1 MHLFKIMKTKKIIIG
16 LGILFLNA
24 IAYAQGLEG
33 IVVEKYYQANSADVT
48 NADANSAITP
58 LTTSSVT
65 YRIYVDMAS
74 GYKFNSLFGSS
85 TNNLKVNSTA
95 GFFNDPNFGVVINPG
110 TISSLNIRKKT
121 AMLDSYF
128 TTGGVG
134 GGKVGVLKA
143 EDTDGSIGN
152 AQSILANNPGGCFGL
167 PITGIGAQDGM
178 RPLTS
183 SPATYVVPNLLG
195 DALSLDVLDQTDGNA
210 IILTNHAIAALGGV
224 YGPTST
230 NMVLVA
236 QFTTSGD
243 LTFELNLQIQN
254 TITGAAENY
263 VASNPTGNQ
272 LTHPSLTRVIG
283 VPSVLCYQTATY
295 NSATCSYEITGTQPV
310 QPATACYQ
318 TATFNSTS
326 CSWVLTGSQPAP
338 PTLAC
343 YQTLGSF
350 NNLTCTYNVS
360 GVMPPEP
367 PLECYQ
373 TGATFNTTSCQWD
386 IIGTQPVQPTL
397 ACYQT
402 AVFDT
407 TSCAWVLSGTQ
418 EAQPTGLPCWQTTS
432 FNTISC
438 AWDVSGTQAVQPI
451 LACYQTAAFN
461 TSTCAWVVSGTQA
474 TQPTGLS
481 CWQTTTFNTLSCAWV
496 VSGTQAVQ
504 PTNLSCWQTATFNT
518 GTCAWDVSGTQPVQ
532 ATLACYETAIFN
544 TTSCAWEVSGTQAP
558 APTGL
563 ACYQSATFDTSS
575 CAWVVSGT
583 QQINATSISA
593 CGSFTWGNNG
603 QIYTASGIYFGDT
616 VNCIIQKLILTI
628 TAVSSAEINY
638 INSTFCNAETNL
650 QFVSLVGSSGG
661 IYGATPTGLSL
672 DINSGSISPSTSLP
686 GNYIV
691 TYSTQA
697 SGSCN
702 SVSDSVF
709 IIISEVPDE
718 PTGLACWQS
727 ADLISSSCSWSIS
740 GTQPVQPLLA
750 CYETAVFNTTSC
762 SWVVSGTQ
770 AVQPTNLSCWQTA
783 TFNTTSCS
791 WDVSGTQAA
800 QPTNLSCWQTAAFNT
815 TSCSWDVSGT
825 QASEPTNLLCWQTAA
840 FNTSSCS
847 WDVSGTQAPEPTNLS
862 CWQTAAFNTS
872 SCSWDVSGTQA
883 AQPTGLSCWQT
894 ASFNSTSCSWDFSG
908 TQVSEP
914 TNLLCWQTA
923 AFSTLTCSWVVIG
936 TQAPEPTNL
945 LCWQTAAFNITSCSW
960 DVSGTQPVQPTLD
973 FCETTL
979 FNVDSCAWIVSSSIQ
994 ENSVNTDTI
1003 SPYLWLVNGQTY
1015 SSSGT
1020 YEFLDTINCV
1030 LEILNLVLTN
1040 SITEDLTNNLT
1051 IYPNPTNGTIVIT
1064 LPKIDQYTLNV
1075 YDSQGKI
1082 VFENT
1087 SLANSIVHDLS
1098 SYRPGLYI
1106 FKIILSDLIY
1116 TERVIK
1122 N

>member
-1 MHLFKIMKTKKIIIG
+1 MKTKKIIIG
-16 LGILFLNA
+16 LGILCLNA
-24 IAYAQGLEG
+24 VAYAQGLQG

-48 NADANSAITP
+48 NADANLAITP

-128 TTGGVG
+128 TTGGAG

-183 SPATYVVPNLLG
+183 SPATYIVPNLLG
-195 DALSLDVLDQTDGNA
+195 DASLLDVLDQTDGNA

-254 TITGAAENY
+254 TTTGAAENY

-283 VPSVLCYQTATY
+283 VPSVLCYQTVTY
-295 NSATCSYEITGTQPV
+295 NSATCSYDITGTQPV

-326 CSWVLTGSQPAP
+326 CAWVLTGSQPAP

-350 NNLTCTYNVS
+350 SNLTCAYNVS

-386 IIGTQPVQPTL
+386 ITGSQPVQPTL
-397 ACYQT
+397 ACYET
-402 AVFDT
+402 VVFDT
-407 TSCAWVLSGTQ
+407 LSCVWVVSGTQ
-418 EAQPTGLPCWQTTS
+418 VAQPIGLSCWQTAT

-438 AWDVSGTQAVQPI
+438 AWDVSGTQATQPI
-451 LACYQTAAFN
+451 
-461 TSTCAWVVSGTQA
+461 G
-474 TQPTGLS
+474 
-481 CWQTTTFNTLSCAWV
+481 
-496 VSGTQAVQ
+496 
-504 PTNLSCWQTATFNT
+504 LSCWQTATFNT

-575 CAWVVSGT
+575 CAWDISGT
-583 QQINATSISA
+583 QQINASSISA
-593 CGSFTWGNNG
+593 CGSYTWLNNG
-603 QIYTASGIYFGDT
+603 QIYTASGTYFGDT

-628 TAVSSAEINY
+628 TAVSSAEISY
-638 INSTFCNAETNL
+638 VNSSFCNAETNL
-650 QFVSLVGSSGG
+650 QLVSLVGYSGG
-661 IYGATPTGLSL
+661 IYGATSTGLSL
-672 DINSGSISPSTSLP
+672 DINTGSISPSASLP

-691 TYSTQA
+691 TYTTQA

-702 SVSDSVF
+702 SVSDSAF
-709 IIISEVPDE
+709 IIISEVPAE

-727 ADLISSSCSWSIS
+727 TDLISSSCSWSIS
-740 GTQPVQPLLA
+740 GTQPVQPILA
-750 CYETAVFNTTSC
+750 CYEEAVFNTTSC
-762 SWVVSGTQ
+762 SWV
-770 AVQPTNLSCWQTA
+770 
-783 TFNTTSCS
+783 
-791 WDVSGTQAA
+791 VSGTQAA

-815 TSCSWDVSGT
+815 TSCAWDVSGT
-825 QASEPTNLLCWQTAA
+825 QAL
-840 FNTSSCS
+840 
-847 WDVSGTQAPEPTNLS
+847 EPTNLS
-862 CWQTAAFNTS
+862 CWQTAAFNTT
-872 SCSWDVSGTQA
+872 SCSWVVSGTQA
-883 AQPTGLSCWQT
+883 PEPTGLSCWQT
-894 ASFNSTSCSWDFSG
+894 ATFNTTSCSWDISG
-908 TQVSEP
+908 TQAQEPTGLSCWQSAIFNTTSCAWYVSGTQALEP
-914 TNLLCWQTA
+914 TNL
-923 AFSTLTCSWVVIG
+923 S
-936 TQAPEPTNL
+936 
-945 LCWQTAAFNITSCSW
+945 CWQTAAFNTTSCSWVVSGTQAQEPTGLSCWQTATFNTTSCSW
-960 DVSGTQPVQPTLD
+960 DISGTQAQEPTGLSCWQSAI
-973 FCETTL
+973 FNTT
-979 FNVDSCAWIVSSSIQ
+979 SCAWYVSGQLQ
-994 ENSVNTDTI
+994 ENIVNVDTLD
-1003 SPYLWLVNGQTY
+1003 SYTWMVNGQTY
-1015 SSSGT
+1015 STSGT

-1030 LEILNLVLTN
+1030 LEILNLALTN
-1040 SITEDLTNNLT
+1040 SISEELTNNLT
-1051 IYPNPTNGTIVIT
+1051 LYPNPTNGTIVIS
-1064 LPKIDQYTLNV
+1064 LPKNDQYTLNV
-1075 YDSQGKI
+1075 YDSQGKL

-1087 SLANSIVHDLS
+1087 AYSNSILHDLS
-1098 SYRPGLYI
+1098 SYRLGLYI
-1106 FKIILSDLIY
+1106 FKVILSDLIY

>member
-1 MHLFKIMKTKKIIIG
+1 MKTKKIIIG

-24 IAYAQGLEG
+24 VAYAQGLEG

-451 LACYQTAAFN
+451 LACYQTAVFN
-461 TSTCAWVVSGTQA
+461 TTS
-474 TQPTGLS
+474 
-481 CWQTTTFNTLSCAWV
+481 
-496 VSGTQAVQ
+496 
-504 PTNLSCWQTATFNT
+504 
-518 GTCAWDVSGTQPVQ
+518 CAWDVSGTQV
-532 ATLACYETAIFN
+532 A
-544 TTSCAWEVSGTQAP
+544 

-563 ACYQSATFDTSS
+563 ACYQSATFDTTS
-575 CAWVVSGT
+575 CSWVVSGT
-583 QQINATSISA
+583 QQINANSISA
-593 CGSFTWGNNG
+593 CGSFTWLNNG

-702 SVSDSVF
+702 SVTDSVF
-709 IIISEVPDE
+709 IIISEVPVE

-740 GTQPVQPLLA
+740 GTQPVQPILA
-750 CYETAVFNTTSC
+750 CYEEAVFSTTTCSWVVTGTQAPEPTNLLCWQTAAFNTTSC

-770 AVQPTNLSCWQTA
+770 APEPTNLSCWQ
-783 TFNTTSCS
+783 S
-791 WDVSGTQAA
+791 
-800 QPTNLSCWQTAAFNT
+800 AAFNT
-815 TSCSWDVSGT
+815 TSCSWD
-825 QASEPTNLLCWQTAA
+825 L
-840 FNTSSCS
+840 
-847 WDVSGTQAPEPTNLS
+847 SGTQAPEPTNLS

-894 ASFNSTSCSWDFSG
+894 ASFNTTSCSWDVSG

-1015 SSSGT
+1015 TSSGT

>member
-1 MHLFKIMKTKKIIIG
+1 MKTKIIIIG

-85 TNNLKVNSTA
+85 THSLKVNSTA

-128 TTGGVG
+128 TTGGAG
-134 GGKVGVLKA
+134 GGKVGVLKT

-152 AQSILANNPGGCFGL
+152 AQIPPILANNPGGCFGL

-254 TITGAAENY
+254 TTTGVAENY
-263 VASNPTGNQ
+263 VASNPTGNE
-272 LTHPSLTRVIG
+272 LTHASLTRVIG

-295 NSATCSYEITGTQPV
+295 NSATCSYDITGTQPV

-318 TATFNSTS
+318 TATFNATT
-326 CSWVLTGSQPAP
+326 CTWTLTGSQPAP
-338 PTLAC
+338 PTLNC
-343 YQTLGSF
+343 YQILGSF
-350 NNLTCTYNVS
+350 DNLTCAYNVS
-360 GVMPPEP
+360 GVMPIEP
-367 PLECYQ
+367 TLECYQ

-386 IIGTQPVQPTL
+386 VTGTQPEQPTL

-402 AVFDT
+402 AAFNT
-407 TSCAWVLSGTQ
+407 TSCAWDVSGTQ
-418 EAQPTGLPCWQTTS
+418 EAQPTGLSCWQTAS
-432 FNTISC
+432 FNSISC

-451 LACYQTAAFN
+451 LACYQTAVFN
-461 TSTCAWVVSGTQA
+461 TSSCAWDVSGTQA
-474 TQPTGLS
+474 AEPSGLS
-481 CWQTTTFNTLSCAWV
+481 CWQTTSFNSI
-496 VSGTQAVQ
+496 S
-504 PTNLSCWQTATFNT
+504 
-518 GTCAWDVSGTQPVQ
+518 CAWDVSGTQPAQ
-532 ATLACYETAIFN
+532 PTNLACYETVGTFNTGTCQWNILGSQPVQPTNLACYEIAVFN
-544 TTSCAWEVSGTQAP
+544 TTSCSW
-558 APTGL
+558 L
-563 ACYQSATFDTSS
+563 
-575 CAWVVSGT
+575 VSGT
-583 QQINATSISA
+583 QQINSTPISA

-603 QIYTASGIYFGDT
+603 QIYTESGIYFGDT

-628 TAVSSAEINY
+628 TAVSSAEISY
-638 INSTFCNAETNL
+638 LNSTFCNAETNL
-650 QFVSLVGSSGG
+650 QLVSLVGSSGG
-661 IYGATPTGLSL
+661 IYGATSTGLSL
-672 DINSGSISPSTSLP
+672 DINTGSISPSASSP

-691 TYSTQA
+691 TYTTQA

-702 SVSDSVF
+702 SVSDSAF
-709 IIISEVPDE
+709 IIISEVPAE

-727 ADLISSSCSWSIS
+727 AVLDSSSCSWSIS
-740 GTQPVQPLLA
+740 GTQPAQPTNLA
-750 CYETAVFNTTSC
+750 CYETVGTFNT
-762 SWVVSGTQ
+762 GTCQ
-770 AVQPTNLSCWQTA
+770 WNILGSQPAQPTNLACYETVGS
-783 TFNTTSCS
+783 FNTTSCS
-791 WDVSGTQAA
+791 WDISG
-800 QPTNLSCWQTAAFNT
+800 N
-815 TSCSWDVSGT
+815 
-825 QASEPTNLLCWQTAA
+825 
-840 FNTSSCS
+840 
-847 WDVSGTQAPEPTNLS
+847 
-862 CWQTAAFNTS
+862 
-872 SCSWDVSGTQA
+872 
-883 AQPTGLSCWQT
+883 
-894 ASFNSTSCSWDFSG
+894 
-908 TQVSEP
+908 
-914 TNLLCWQTA
+914 
-923 AFSTLTCSWVVIG
+923 
-936 TQAPEPTNL
+936 
-945 LCWQTAAFNITSCSW
+945 
-960 DVSGTQPVQPTLD
+960 QPVQPTLD

-979 FNVDSCAWIVSSSIQ
+979 FNVDSCAWIVSSTIQ
-994 ENSVNTDTI
+994 ENTVNIDTLD
-1003 SPYLWLVNGQTY
+1003 SYTWMVNGQTY
-1015 SSSGT
+1015 TSSGT

-1030 LEILNLVLTN
+1030 LEILNLALSN
-1040 SITEDLTNNLT
+1040 SISEDFTNNLT
-1051 IYPNPTNGTIVIT
+1051 LYPNPTNGTIVIT

-1075 YDSQGKI
+1075 YDSQGKL

-1087 SLANSIVHDLS
+1087 SYSNSIVHDLS

-1106 FKIILSDLIY
+1106 IKVILSDLIY
-1116 TERVIK
+1116 NERVIK

>member
-1 MHLFKIMKTKKIIIG
+1 MKSKKIIIG

-24 IAYAQGLEG
+24 VTYAQGLEG

-128 TTGGVG
+128 TTGGAG

-350 NNLTCTYNVS
+350 NNLTCTFNVS

-451 LACYQTAAFN
+451 LACYQTAVFN
-461 TSTCAWVVSGTQA
+461 TTS
-474 TQPTGLS
+474 
-481 CWQTTTFNTLSCAWV
+481 
-496 VSGTQAVQ
+496 
-504 PTNLSCWQTATFNT
+504 
-518 GTCAWDVSGTQPVQ
+518 CAWDVSGTQV
-532 ATLACYETAIFN
+532 A
-544 TTSCAWEVSGTQAP
+544 

-563 ACYQSATFDTSS
+563 ACYQSATFDTTS
-575 CAWVVSGT
+575 CSWVVSGT

-593 CGSFTWGNNG
+593 CGSFTWLNNG

-691 TYSTQA
+691 TYSNQA

-702 SVSDSVF
+702 SVTDSVF
-709 IIISEVPDE
+709 IIISEVPVE

-740 GTQPVQPLLA
+740 GTQPVQPSLA
-750 CYETAVFNTTSC
+750 CYETAIFNTTSCTWDISGTQAPEPTNLSCWQTAAFNTTSC
-762 SWVVSGTQ
+762 SWDVSGTQ
-770 AVQPTNLSCWQTA
+770 AAQPTNLSCWQTA

-791 WDVSGTQAA
+791 WVVSGTQAA

-825 QASEPTNLLCWQTAA
+825 QAQEPTGLSCWQTAT
-840 FNTSSCS
+840 FNTTSCS
-847 WDVSGTQAPEPTNLS
+847 WDVSGTQELEPTNLS
-862 CWQTAAFNTS
+862 
-872 SCSWDVSGTQA
+872 
-883 AQPTGLSCWQT
+883 
-894 ASFNSTSCSWDFSG
+894 
-908 TQVSEP
+908 
-914 TNLLCWQTA
+914 CWQTA

-945 LCWQTAAFNITSCSW
+945 TCWQTAAFNITSCSW

-1015 SSSGT
+1015 TSSGT

>member
-1 MHLFKIMKTKKIIIG
+1 MKSKKLIIG
-16 LGILFLNA
+16 LGILCLNA
-24 IAYAQGLEG
+24 VAYAQGLEG

-48 NADANSAITP
+48 NADANSAITS

-65 YRIYVDMAS
+65 YRIYVDMTS

-128 TTGGVG
+128 TTGGAG

-195 DALSLDVLDQTDGNA
+195 DASSLDVLDQTDGNA

-254 TITGAAENY
+254 TTTGAAENY

-295 NSATCSYEITGTQPV
+295 NSATCSYDITGTQPV

-326 CSWVLTGSQPAP
+326 CSWVLTGLQPAP

-350 NNLTCTYNVS
+350 NNLTCAYNVS
-360 GVMPPEP
+360 GVMPSEP

-373 TGATFNTTSCQWD
+373 TGATFNTTSCQWV
-386 IIGTQPVQPTL
+386 ITGSQPVQPTL
-397 ACYQT
+397 ECYQT
-402 AVFDT
+402 AVFNT
-407 TSCAWVLSGTQ
+407 TSCAWDVSGTQ
-418 EAQPTGLPCWQTTS
+418 AAQPTNLSCWQTAT

-438 AWDVSGTQAVQPI
+438 AWDVSGTQAA
-451 LACYQTAAFN
+451 L
-461 TSTCAWVVSGTQA
+461 
-474 TQPTGLS
+474 PTG
-481 CWQTTTFNTLSCAWV
+481 
-496 VSGTQAVQ
+496 
-504 PTNLSCWQTATFNT
+504 LSCWQTATFNT

-532 ATLACYETAIFN
+532 AILACYETAIFN

-563 ACYQSATFDTSS
+563 ACYQSATFNTGT
-575 CAWVVSGT
+575 CAWVISGT
-583 QQINATSISA
+583 QQINASSISA
-593 CGSFTWGNNG
+593 CGSFTWLNNG
-603 QIYTASGIYFGDT
+603 QIYTASGTYFGDT

-650 QFVSLVGSSGG
+650 QLVSLVGSSGG
-661 IYGATPTGLSL
+661 IYGATSTGLSL
-672 DINSGSISPSTSLP
+672 DINTGSISPSASSP

-691 TYSTQA
+691 TYTTQA

-702 SVSDSVF
+702 SVSDSAF
-709 IIISEVPDE
+709 IIISEVPAE

-727 ADLISSSCSWSIS
+727 ADLISSSCSWAIS

-750 CYETAVFNTTSC
+750 CYETAVFNTTLC

-770 AVQPTNLSCWQTA
+770 AAQPTGLSCWQTA
-783 TFNTTSCS
+783 VFNTTSCS

-800 QPTNLSCWQTAAFNT
+800 QPTNLSCWQTATFNTTSCSWVVSGTQAQEPTGLSCWQTATFNT
-815 TSCSWDVSGT
+815 TSCSWDISGT
-825 QASEPTNLLCWQTAA
+825 QAQEPTGLSCWQSAI
-840 FNTSSCS
+840 FNTTSCA
-847 WDVSGTQAPEPTNLS
+847 WDVSGSQEPEPTNLS
-862 CWQTAAFNTS
+862 CWQTA
-872 SCSWDVSGTQA
+872 V
-883 AQPTGLSCWQT
+883 
-894 ASFNSTSCSWDFSG
+894 FNSTSCSW
-908 TQVSEP
+908 V
-914 TNLLCWQTA
+914 
-923 AFSTLTCSWVVIG
+923 
-936 TQAPEPTNL
+936 
-945 LCWQTAAFNITSCSW
+945 
-960 DVSGTQPVQPTLD
+960 VSGQL
-973 FCETTL
+973 
-979 FNVDSCAWIVSSSIQ
+979 Q
-994 ENSVNTDTI
+994 ENIVNIDTI
-1003 SPYLWLVNGQTY
+1003 DSYTWMVNGQTY
-1015 SSSGT
+1015 TSSGT

-1030 LEILNLVLTN
+1030 LEILNLALTN
-1040 SITEDLTNNLT
+1040 SISEDFSYNLK
-1051 IYPNPTNGTIVIT
+1051 IYPNPTNGTIVIS
-1064 LPKIDQYTLNV
+1064 LPNNDRYTLNV
-1075 YDSQGKI
+1075 YDSQGKL

-1087 SLANSIVHDLS
+1087 AYSNSIVHDLS

-1106 FKIILSDLIY
+1106 FKVILSDFIY

>member
-1 MHLFKIMKTKKIIIG
+1 MKSKKIIIG

-24 IAYAQGLEG
+24 VTYAQGLEG

-58 LTTSSVT
+58 LTTSSLT

-195 DALSLDVLDQTDGNA
+195 DASLLDVLDQTDGNA

-254 TITGAAENY
+254 TTTGAAENY

-283 VPSVLCYQTATY
+283 VPSVFCYQTATY
-295 NSATCSYEITGTQPV
+295 NSATCSYDITGTQPV
-310 QPATACYQ
+310 QPATTCYQ

-350 NNLTCTYNVS
+350 SNLTCAYNVS
-360 GVMPPEP
+360 GDMPPEP

-373 TGATFNTTSCQWD
+373 TGATFNTTSCQWV
-386 IIGTQPVQPTL
+386 ITGSQPVQPTL
-397 ACYQT
+397 ECYQT
-402 AVFDT
+402 AVFNT
-407 TSCAWVLSGTQ
+407 T
-418 EAQPTGLPCWQTTS
+418 
-432 FNTISC
+432 SC
-438 AWDVSGTQAVQPI
+438 AWDVSGTQA
-451 LACYQTAAFN
+451 A
-461 TSTCAWVVSGTQA
+461 
-474 TQPTGLS
+474 QPTNLS
-481 CWQTTTFNTLSCAWV
+481 CWQTATFNTISCAWDV
-496 VSGTQAVQ
+496 IGTQAAL
-504 PTNLSCWQTATFNT
+504 PTGLSCWQTATFNT
-518 GTCAWDVSGTQPVQ
+518 GTCAWDVSGTQPGQ

-575 CAWVVSGT
+575 CAWDISGT
-583 QQINATSISA
+583 QQINASSISA
-593 CGSFTWGNNG
+593 CGSYTWLNNG
-603 QIYTASGIYFGDT
+603 QIYTASGTYFGDT

-628 TAVSSAEINY
+628 TAVSSAEISY

-650 QFVSLVGSSGG
+650 QLVSLVGSSGG
-661 IYGATPTGLSL
+661 IYGATSTGLSL
-672 DINSGSISPSTSLP
+672 DINTGSISPSASSP

-691 TYSTQA
+691 TYTTQA

-709 IIISEVPDE
+709 IIISEVPAE

-727 ADLISSSCSWSIS
+727 TDLISSSCSWAIS
-740 GTQPVQPLLA
+740 GTQPVQPILA
-750 CYETAVFNTTSC
+750 CYEEAAFNTTSC
-762 SWVVSGTQ
+762 SWV
-770 AVQPTNLSCWQTA
+770 
-783 TFNTTSCS
+783 
-791 WDVSGTQAA
+791 VSGTQAA
-800 QPTNLSCWQTAAFNT
+800 QPTNLSCWQTATFNTVSCAWVTSGTQAAEPTGLSCWQTATFNT
-815 TSCSWDVSGT
+815 TSCAWDVSGT
-825 QASEPTNLLCWQTAA
+825 QEQAPSNLLCWQTAA
-840 FNTSSCS
+840 FNT
-847 WDVSGTQAPEPTNLS
+847 
-862 CWQTAAFNTS
+862 
-872 SCSWDVSGTQA
+872 
-883 AQPTGLSCWQT
+883 
-894 ASFNSTSCSWDFSG
+894 TSCSW
-908 TQVSEP
+908 V
-914 TNLLCWQTA
+914 
-923 AFSTLTCSWVVIG
+923 
-936 TQAPEPTNL
+936 
-945 LCWQTAAFNITSCSW
+945 
-960 DVSGTQPVQPTLD
+960 VSGELQENIVNIDTLD
-973 FCETTL
+973 SYT
-979 FNVDSCAWIVSSSIQ
+979 WM
-994 ENSVNTDTI
+994 
-1003 SPYLWLVNGQTY
+1003 VNGQTY
-1015 SSSGT
+1015 STSGT

-1030 LEILNLVLTN
+1030 LEILNLALTN
-1040 SITEDLTNNLT
+1040 SISEELTNNLSL
-1051 IYPNPTNGTIVIT
+1051 YPNPTNGTIVIS
-1064 LPKIDQYTLNV
+1064 LPKNDQYRLNV
-1075 YDSQGKI
+1075 YDSQGKL
-1082 VFENT
+1082 VFEET
-1087 SLANSIVHDLS
+1087 S
-1098 SYRPGLYI
+1098 
-1106 FKIILSDLIY
+1106 
-1116 TERVIK
+1116 
-1122 N
+1122 

>member
-1 MHLFKIMKTKKIIIG
+1 MC
-16 LGILFLNA
+16 LNA
-24 IAYAQGLEG
+24 VAYAQGLQG

-48 NADANSAITP
+48 NANDVNGAVTP
-58 LTTSSVT
+58 LTTGSVT

-74 GYKFNSLFGSS
+74 GYKFNSLWGSS
-85 TNNLKVNSTA
+85 THNLKVNSTA
-95 GFFNDPNFGVVINPG
+95 GFYNDPTYGVSINPG
-110 TISSLNIRKKT
+110 TISSTNIRKHT

-128 TTGGVG
+128 TTGGAG
-134 GGKVGVLKA
+134 GGKVGVLKT

-167 PITGIGAQDGM
+167 PITGSGAQDGM
-178 RPLTS
+178 RPLTA

-195 DALSLDVLDQTDGNA
+195 TASSIDVLDQTDGNA
-210 IILTNHAIAALGGV
+210 ILLTNHAIAALGGV
-224 YGPTST
+224 VGPTST

-243 LTFELNLQIQN
+243 LTFELNLQLQN
-254 TITGAAENY
+254 TTTGVAENY
-263 VASNPTGNQ
+263 VSSNPTGNE
-272 LTHPSLTRVIG
+272 LTHASLTRG
-283 VPSVLCYQTATY
+283 LNLAPAVLCYQTATF
-295 NSATCSYEITGTQPV
+295 NNQTCTYDITGTQPV
-310 QPATACYQ
+310 QPSTACYQ

-386 IIGTQPVQPTL
+386 IIGTQPVQPIL
-397 ACYQT
+397 ACYET
-402 AVFDT
+402 AVFN
-407 TSCAWVLSGTQ
+407 TSSCSWDVSGTQ
-418 EAQPTGLPCWQTTS
+418 VAQPTGLSCWQTTT

-438 AWDVSGTQAVQPI
+438 AWDVSGTQAVQPT
-451 LACYQTAAFN
+451 LACYQTATFN
-461 TSTCAWVVSGTQA
+461 STSCSWLVTGTQA

-481 CWQTTTFNTLSCAWV
+481 CWQT
-496 VSGTQAVQ
+496 
-504 PTNLSCWQTATFNT
+504 ATFNT
-518 GTCAWDVSGTQPVQ
+518 ATCAWDVSGTQ
-532 ATLACYETAIFN
+532 
-544 TTSCAWEVSGTQAP
+544 
-558 APTGL
+558 
-563 ACYQSATFDTSS
+563 
-575 CAWVVSGT
+575 
-583 QQINATSISA
+583 QINSTSISA

-650 QFVSLVGSSGG
+650 QFVSLLGSSGG

-672 DINSGSISPSTSLP
+672 DINSGSISPSASSP

-691 TYSTQA
+691 TYTTQA

-709 IIISEVPDE
+709 IIISEVPEE

-727 ADLISSSCSWSIS
+727 ADLISSSCLWSII
-740 GTQPVQPLLA
+740 GTQPVQPSLA
-750 CYETAVFNTTSC
+750 CYETAIFNTTSC
-762 SWVVSGTQ
+762 
-770 AVQPTNLSCWQTA
+770 A
-783 TFNTTSCS
+783 
-791 WDVSGTQAA
+791 
-800 QPTNLSCWQTAAFNT
+800 
-815 TSCSWDVSGT
+815 
-825 QASEPTNLLCWQTAA
+825 
-840 FNTSSCS
+840 

-883 AQPTGLSCWQT
+883 
-894 ASFNSTSCSWDFSG
+894 
-908 TQVSEP
+908 SEP
-914 TNLLCWQTA
+914 TNLLCWQIA
-923 AFSTLTCSWVVIG
+923 EFSTLTCSWVVIG

-945 LCWQTAAFNITSCSW
+945 LCWQTAAFNTTSCSW
-960 DVSGTQPVQPTLD
+960 DVSGTQPAQPTLN

-1015 SSSGT
+1015 TSSGT

-1030 LEILNLVLTN
+1030 LEILNLALSN
-1040 SITEDLTNNLT
+1040 SISEDFTNNLT
-1051 IYPNPTNGTIVIT
+1051 LYPNPTSGNVIISFPINEEGNLSVFDT
-1064 LPKIDQYTLNV
+1064 QGKLVLSSTLNSG
-1075 YDSQGKI
+1075 DI
-1082 VFENT
+1082 
-1087 SLANSIVHDLS
+1087 IDLS
-1098 SYRPGLYI
+1098 NKVPGVYT
-1106 FKIILSDLIY
+1106 FKISLNDNIHI
-1116 TERVIK
+1116 ERIIK

>member
-1 MHLFKIMKTKKIIIG
+1 MKTKKIIIG
-16 LGILFLNA
+16 LGILCLNA
-24 IAYAQGLEG
+24 VAYAQGLQG

-48 NADANSAITP
+48 NADANLAITP

-128 TTGGVG
+128 TTGGAG

-183 SPATYVVPNLLG
+183 SPATYIVPNLLG
-195 DALSLDVLDQTDGNA
+195 DASLLDVLDQTDGNA

-254 TITGAAENY
+254 TTTGAAENY

-283 VPSVLCYQTATY
+283 VPSVLCYQTVTY
-295 NSATCSYEITGTQPV
+295 NSATCSYDITGTQPV

-326 CSWVLTGSQPAP
+326 CAWVLTGSQPAP

-350 NNLTCTYNVS
+350 SNLTCAYNVS

-386 IIGTQPVQPTL
+386 ITGSQPVQPTL
-397 ACYQT
+397 ACYET
-402 AVFDT
+402 VVFDT
-407 TSCAWVLSGTQ
+407 LSCVWVVSGTQ
-418 EAQPTGLPCWQTTS
+418 VAQPIGLSCWQTAT

-438 AWDVSGTQAVQPI
+438 AWDVSGTQATQPI
-451 LACYQTAAFN
+451 
-461 TSTCAWVVSGTQA
+461 G
-474 TQPTGLS
+474 
-481 CWQTTTFNTLSCAWV
+481 
-496 VSGTQAVQ
+496 
-504 PTNLSCWQTATFNT
+504 LSCWQTATFNT

-575 CAWVVSGT
+575 CAWDISGT
-583 QQINATSISA
+583 QQINASSISA
-593 CGSFTWGNNG
+593 CGSYTWLNNG
-603 QIYTASGIYFGDT
+603 QIYTASGTYFGDT

-628 TAVSSAEINY
+628 TAVSSAEISY
-638 INSTFCNAETNL
+638 VNSSFCNAETNL
-650 QFVSLVGSSGG
+650 QLVSLVGYSGG
-661 IYGATPTGLSL
+661 IYGATSTGLSL
-672 DINSGSISPSTSLP
+672 DINTGSISPSASLP

-691 TYSTQA
+691 TYTTQA

-702 SVSDSVF
+702 SVSDSAF
-709 IIISEVPDE
+709 IIISEVPAE

-727 ADLISSSCSWSIS
+727 TDLISSSCSWSIS
-740 GTQPVQPLLA
+740 GTQPVQPILA
-750 CYETAVFNTTSC
+750 CYEEAVFNTTSC
-762 SWVVSGTQ
+762 SWV
-770 AVQPTNLSCWQTA
+770 
-783 TFNTTSCS
+783 
-791 WDVSGTQAA
+791 VSGTQAA

-815 TSCSWDVSGT
+815 TSCAWDVSGT
-825 QASEPTNLLCWQTAA
+825 QAL
-840 FNTSSCS
+840 
-847 WDVSGTQAPEPTNLS
+847 EPTNLS
-862 CWQTAAFNTS
+862 CWQTAAFNTT
-872 SCSWDVSGTQA
+872 SCSWVVSGTQA
-883 AQPTGLSCWQT
+883 QEPTGLSCWQT
-894 ASFNSTSCSWDFSG
+894 ATFNTTSCSWDISG
-908 TQVSEP
+908 TQAQEPTGLSCWQSAIFNTTSCAWYVSGTQALEP
-914 TNLLCWQTA
+914 TNL
-923 AFSTLTCSWVVIG
+923 S
-936 TQAPEPTNL
+936 
-945 LCWQTAAFNITSCSW
+945 CWQTAAFNTTSCSWVVSGTQAQEPTGLSCWQTATFNTTSCSW
-960 DVSGTQPVQPTLD
+960 DISGTQAQEPTGLSCWQSAI
-973 FCETTL
+973 FNTT
-979 FNVDSCAWIVSSSIQ
+979 SCAWYVSGQLQ
-994 ENSVNTDTI
+994 ENIVNVDTLD
-1003 SPYLWLVNGQTY
+1003 SYTWMVNGQTY
-1015 SSSGT
+1015 STSGT

-1030 LEILNLVLTN
+1030 LEILNLALTN
-1040 SITEDLTNNLT
+1040 SISEELTNNLT
-1051 IYPNPTNGTIVIT
+1051 LYPNPTNGTIVIS
-1064 LPKIDQYTLNV
+1064 LPKNDQYTLNV
-1075 YDSQGKI
+1075 YDSQGKL

-1087 SLANSIVHDLS
+1087 AYSNSILHDLS
-1098 SYRPGLYI
+1098 SYRLGLYI
-1106 FKIILSDLIY
+1106 FKVILSDLIY